1 MESSIIGSGLACPS
15 TASLI
20 NMLWGGLI
28 VDGVSA
34 GARRKRQGRTF
45 RKRDYTQVQSFSHT
59 LVVLFLKGLCHED
72 IAVSANSALKSLL
85 SAFKHS
91 QNAPVEHRHPK
102 LTSENRCCVTEILQE
117 FVWRLKRSL
126 FRGQK

>member
-45 RKRDYTQVQSFSHT
+45 RKRPHSNTEFLSHI
-59 LVVLFLKGLCHED
+59 LVVLFLKGLSHED
-72 IAVSANSALKSLL
+72 IAVSGQFCAE
-85 SAFKHS
+85 
-91 QNAPVEHRHPK
+91 V
-102 LTSENRCCVTEILQE
+102 VT
-117 FVWRLKRSL
+117 
-126 FRGQK
+126 

>member
-45 RKRDYTQVQSFSHT
+45 RKRP
-59 LVVLFLKGLCHED
+59 
-72 IAVSANSALKSLL
+72 
-85 SAFKHS
+85 HS
-91 QNAPVEHRHPK
+91 N
-102 LTSENRCCVTEILQE
+102 T
-117 FVWRLKRSL
+117 
-126 FRGQK
+126 